1 MHNPFSQ
8 AKKVGINKLD
18 EKLLSRALDIVEK
31 RMEDAEFNVEM
42 FCREMG
48 MSRTNLYNKLKAL
61 TGQNISNFIRTIRLR
76 RAAQLIEANSGN
88 IIEIASRVG
97 FNTRQSFNKSF
108 KDFYGVSPSEFRK
121 KRIKAKSI

>member
-1 MHNPFSQ
+1 
-8 AKKVGINKLD
+8 
-18 EKLLSRALDIVEK
+18 
-31 RMEDAEFNVEM
+31 
-42 FCREMG
+42 MG

-76 RAAQLIEANSGN
+76 RAAQLIETNSGN

-121 KRIKAKSI
+121 KRMKAKSI